1 MGGMGKGPVVCRTPS
16 PAPSNLQG
24 VPNERSRIERG
35 GNETIIMKRSTEK
48 ILTTHVGSL
57 TRPGEIIDA
66 MRARVNKE
74 PYDGESFAASLRQG
88 VAEVV
93 RQQAEVGI
101 DVVSDGEFGKSGFA
115 AYINERLGGFERRPS
130 GESGVSRGKDRRDFA
145 DFYREYDR
153 LTQSHRPV
161 SVKWV
166 CTGPITYD
174 PTLVQIDIAN
184 FKAAL
189 AAVRVEDAFM
199 PVAAPIT
206 VETDRPNEYYPS
218 QEAYLYAIAA
228 ALKQE
233 YKAIVDA
240 GFLLQL
246 DDPWMTARWDQLL
259 PDINLKEFQKFCE
272 TRIEA
277 TNAALAD
284 IPRERIRYHICW
296 GSWHGP
302 HTTDISLKHIQ
313 SLFLKVK
320 AGAYLFEAANV
331 RHEHEWK
338 VWQDVKPP
346 EGTVLIPGVVTH
358 ATNLIE
364 HPELVAERIVRLAK
378 LVGRENVLAG
388 TDCGFS
394 QGPFS
399 AKVHPSIQWAKL
411 KALVEGAQLASKALW
426 A

>member
-1 MGGMGKGPVVCRTPS
+1 
-16 PAPSNLQG
+16 
-24 VPNERSRIERG
+24 
-35 GNETIIMKRSTEK
+35 MKRSTER

-57 TRPGEIIDA
+57 TRPVEIIDA

-74 PYDGESFAASLRQG
+74 PYDRQNFAESLRNG

-93 RQQAEVGI
+93 RRQAEVGI
-101 DVVSDGEFGKSGFA
+101 DIVSDGEFGKSGFA
-115 AYINERLGGFERRPS
+115 IYINERLGGFERRPGDP

-153 LTQSHRPV
+153 LTRSHRPV

-166 CTGPITYD
+166 CTGPINYD
-174 PTLVQIDIAN
+174 PTLLKIDIAN

-189 AAVRVEDAFM
+189 AGVSVEEAFM

-218 QEAYLYAIAA
+218 QETYLYAIAD
-228 ALKQE
+228 ALKHE
-233 YKAIVDA
+233 YRAIVDS
-240 GFLLQL
+240 GFLVQL
-246 DDPWMTARWDQLL
+246 DDPWITARWDQLL
-259 PDINLKEFQKFCE
+259 PNVDLKEFQKFCE

-277 TNAALAD
+277 TNYALTD
-284 IPRERIRYHICW
+284 IPRDRIRYHICW

-302 HTTDISLKHIQ
+302 HSTDIPIKHIQ

-346 EGTVLIPGVVTH
+346 EGTILIPGVVTH

-364 HPELVAERIVRLAK
+364 HPELVAQRIVRLAQ

-411 KALVEGAQLASKALW
+411 RALVEGAELASKRLW
-426 A
+426 P

>member
-1 MGGMGKGPVVCRTPS
+1 M
-16 PAPSNLQG
+16 Q
-24 VPNERSRIERG
+24 
-35 GNETIIMKRSTEK
+35 RSTGR

-57 TRPGEIIDA
+57 TRPPDIIDG
-66 MRARVNKE
+66 MRARVS
-74 PYDGESFAASLRQG
+74 GEAYEQERFSENLRQA

-93 RQQAEVGI
+93 RRQAEVGI

-115 AYINERLGGFERRPS
+115 AYINERLGGFERRPVNP

-153 LTQSHRPV
+153 ATQSHRPA
-161 SVKWV
+161 SAKWV

-174 PTLVQIDIAN
+174 PALLQIDIAN

-189 AAVRVEDAFM
+189 EDVRVEGAFM

-206 VETDRPNEYYPS
+206 VETDRPNEYYPN
-218 QEAYLYAIAA
+218 QQAYLYAIAD

-233 YKAIVDA
+233 YRAIVDA
-240 GFLLQL
+240 GFLVQL
-246 DDPWMTARWDQLL
+246 DDPWITARWDQLL
-259 PDINLKEFQKFCE
+259 PNIELGEFQKFCE
-272 TRIEA
+272 ARIEA
-277 TNAALAD
+277 TNYALAD
-284 IPRERIRYHICW
+284 IPRERIRYHVCW

-302 HTTDISLKHIQ
+302 HSTDIPIKHIQ

-338 VWQDVKPP
+338 VWRHVKLP
-346 EGTVLIPGVVTH
+346 EGAVLIPGVVTH

-364 HPELVAERIVRLAK
+364 HPELVADRIVRFAEI
-378 LVGRENVLAG
+378 VGRENVLAG

-411 KALVEGAQLASKALW
+411 KTLVEGAALASKELW
-426 A
+426 P

>member
-1 MGGMGKGPVVCRTPS
+1 
-16 PAPSNLQG
+16 
-24 VPNERSRIERG
+24 
-35 GNETIIMKRSTEK
+35 MKRSMK
-48 ILTTHVGSL
+48 RILTTHVGSL
-57 TRPGEIIDA
+57 TRPAEIIDA

-74 PYDGESFAASLRQG
+74 SYDRDSFAESLRKG
-88 VAEVV
+88 VSEVV
-93 RQQAEVGI
+93 RRQAEVGI

-115 AYINERLGGFERRPS
+115 VYIDERLGGFERRTADP
-130 GESGVSRGKDRRDFA
+130 GESGVSRGKDRRDFS
-145 DFYREYDR
+145 DFYQEYDR
-153 LTQSHRPV
+153 LTRSHRQV
-161 SVKWV
+161 RMKSV

-174 PTLVQIDIAN
+174 PALLQVDIAN
-184 FKAAL
+184 FQAAL
-189 AAVRVEDAFM
+189 AGVSVAEAFM

-206 VETDRPNEYYPS
+206 VETDRSNEYYPS
-218 QEAYLYAIAA
+218 QEAYLYAIAD

-233 YKAIVDA
+233 YRAIVDA
-240 GFLLQL
+240 GFLVQL
-246 DDPWMTARWDQLL
+246 DDPWITARWDQLL
-259 PDINLKEFQKFCE
+259 PNIDLKEFQQFCE
-272 TRIEA
+272 MRIEA
-277 TNAALAD
+277 TNYALAD
-284 IPRERIRYHICW
+284 IPRDRIRYHICW

-302 HTTDISLKHIQ
+302 HSTDIPIKHIQ

-338 VWQDVKPP
+338 VWQDVKPS
-346 EGTVLIPGVVTH
+346 EGTLLIPGVVTH

-364 HPELVAERIVRLAK
+364 HPELVAQRIVRLAK

-411 KALVEGAQLASKALW
+411 KALVEGAELASKELW
-426 A
+426 R

>member
-1 MGGMGKGPVVCRTPS
+1 
-16 PAPSNLQG
+16 
-24 VPNERSRIERG
+24 
-35 GNETIIMKRSTEK
+35 MKRSIER

-57 TRPGEIIDA
+57 TRPAEIIDA

-74 PYDGESFAASLRQG
+74 PYDRENFAASLRQG
-88 VAEVV
+88 VSEVV
-93 RQQAEVGI
+93 RRQAELGI

-115 AYINERLGGFERRPS
+115 AYINERLRGFESRLGNP
-130 GESGVSRGKDRRDFA
+130 GDSGVSRGKDRRDFA
-145 DFYREYDR
+145 DFYREYDG
-153 LTQSHRPV
+153 LTRSHRPV
-161 SVKWV
+161 SMKWV
-166 CTGPITYD
+166 CTAPITYD
-174 PTLVQIDIAN
+174 PTLLQIDIAN

-189 AAVRVEDAFM
+189 ASVNVTEAFM

-206 VETDRPNEYYPS
+206 VETDRVNEYYPN
-218 QEAYLYAIAA
+218 QEAYLYAIAE

-240 GFLLQL
+240 GLLVQL
-246 DDPWMTARWDQLL
+246 DDPWITARWDQLL
-259 PDINLKEFQKFCE
+259 PNIDLKEFQKFCE

-277 TNAALAD
+277 TNYALAD
-284 IPRERIRYHICW
+284 IPRDRIRYHICW

-302 HTTDISLKHIQ
+302 HSTDIPIKHIQ

-364 HPELVAERIVRLAK
+364 HPELVAQRIVRLAK
-378 LVGRENVLAG
+378 VVGRENVLAG

-411 KALVEGAQLASKALW
+411 AALVEGAQLASKELW
-426 A
+426 PLAAPWRGRHRLNSEEGPPN

>member
-1 MGGMGKGPVVCRTPS
+1 M
-16 PAPSNLQG
+16 Q
-24 VPNERSRIERG
+24 
-35 GNETIIMKRSTEK
+35 RSTER

-57 TRPGEIIDA
+57 IRPAEIIDA
-66 MRARVNKE
+66 MRARVNQE
-74 PYDGESFAASLRQG
+74 PHDRESFAASLRKG
-88 VAEVV
+88 VSEVV
-93 RQQAEVGI
+93 RRQAEVGI

-115 AYINERLGGFERRPS
+115 VYINDRLGGFERRPGNP

-145 DFYREYDR
+145 DFYREYDL
-153 LTQSHRPV
+153 LTRSHRPV
-161 SVKWV
+161 STKWV
-166 CTGPITYD
+166 CTGPTTYD
-174 PTLVQIDIAN
+174 PTLLRIDIAN

-189 AAVRVEDAFM
+189 SGVSVAEAFM

-218 QEAYLYAIAA
+218 QEAYLYAIAE
-228 ALKQE
+228 ALKEE

-240 GFLLQL
+240 GFLVQL
-246 DDPWMTARWDQLL
+246 DDPWITARWDQLL
-259 PDINLKEFQKFCE
+259 PDIDLKEFQKFCE

-277 TNAALAD
+277 TNYALAD
-284 IPRERIRYHICW
+284 IPRDHIRYHVCW

-302 HTTDISLKHIQ
+302 HSTDIPIKHIQ

-331 RHEHEWK
+331 RHEHEWT

-364 HPELVAERIVRLAK
+364 HPELVAQRIVRLAQ

-411 KALVEGAQLASKALW
+411 KALVEGAELATKELW
-426 A
+426 P